1 MKGLPQ
7 LKQISIKDYAA
18 AGSGAVNPNEQ
29 GRGSKAAAGNSWYL
43 AMTKAW
49 GETLD
54 KQAAKLESLSD
65 QISNQGQDT
74 PSVMVQLTAESQRM
88 GFMSSNASTSNN
100 SVAQA
105 LETLAKKQ

>member
-18 AGSGAVNPNEQ
+18 GGSGAAGQYSQP
-29 GRGSKAAAGNSWYL
+29 RSSKAAAGNSWYL
-43 AMTKAW
+43 AMTQAW

-54 KQAAKLESLSD
+54 KQAAKLEMLSD
-65 QISNQGQDT
+65 QISNQGEDS
-74 PSVMVQLTAESQRM
+74 PAVMVQLTAESQRM

>member
-1 MKGLPQ
+1 MQGLPQ

-18 AGSGAVNPNEQ
+18 AGAATAVQPTPA
-29 GRGSKAAAGNSWYL
+29 RDRASAGNSWYM
-43 AMTKAW
+43 AMTRAW

-54 KQAAKLESLSD
+54 KQAGKIETLSD
-65 QISNQGQDT
+65 AISSQGEDT
-74 PSVMVQLTAESQRM
+74 PSVMVQLTAEAQRM